1 LFKLGDAVMKREY
14 KMSDTDI
21 EEYRNVLDR
30 IHNKYISISVQNMD
44 NVDKYLYTGVDE
56 VKSAGKENEKEN
68 EIRRN
73 VQEIYVRMD
82 LVDADTFEKVNRAS
96 CKLLDKEMEQE
107 FKYLADPR
115 NKNNSSLSR
124 FRDTNINILQ
134 TPPPSSSSSSSS
146 AEQVPPKKEE
156 KKMGGKNNGKR
167 YSNKIRHNRQNK
179 RTRRGW

>member
-1 LFKLGDAVMKREY
+1 
-14 KMSDTDI
+14 
-21 EEYRNVLDR
+21 
-30 IHNKYISISVQNMD
+30 MD
-44 NVDKYLYTGVDE
+44 NVDEYLYTGVDE

-124 FRDTNINILQ
+124 FRDTNIL
-134 TPPPSSSSSSSS
+134 PR
-146 AEQVPPKKEE
+146 PPKEEPPKQEE
-156 KKMGGKNNGKR
+156 KKMGGKR

-179 RTRRGW
+179 RTRRVW